1 MLKKTITYTDYSGVE
16 RTEDFYFNFNEAE
29 LTEMDLSTPGGM
41 KGMIERIVSTQDMPA
56 LHAIFKDII
65 MRGYGEKSPDGKLFI
80 KVDRDGYRLANDFV
94 QTEAYNKLVLELLG
108 DADAAAKFIN
118 GMIPSN
124 LLEQIQKQQ
133 N

>member
-29 LTEMDLSTPGGM
+29 LAEMDLSTPGGM